1 VSRVRQSSEVRPPDA
16 RRVAPGQVDSSRS
29 RTLRRALDDQLFTS
43 GPWLAIDA
51 ANAAVKGVRPATLGQ
66 ALGLVGQGRV
76 ASVVGTLRSEV
87 VGVDIDSPTFAGEIL
102 DTLVAFCR
110 ARGLWHLVRPSGG
123 ADGRAHLLLIP
134 GVHRGELEDLVARLR
149 RELGRKADPVTGRA
163 VAPLGR
169 HHVDVRQQLR
179 PLSAPH
185 RCKPTPLLDE
195 DVLAGAL
202 AGLSDALQEVSPRLR
217 EARDGDGA
225 SQVASSVRSRRS
237 SPTPASAAARAVGLV
252 EPLSPLPRP
261 GQDLPAGWVAY
272 LRAGRSAAAEVGL
285 DREPGSRSTIEYDAT
300 RAMVLAGWSED
311 QAWQAIASAHRGAF
325 VKARAN
331 GRRWWWHVWNA
342 VVTAA
347 DAWLSEHRAA
357 AAARGTSST
366 VVVDEAVAAA
376 IAHAATELETVW
388 RSWPAQS
395 RHTRRELMRCVLERM
410 RRRGTTAVALPQ
422 RDVLLDA
429 AIESR
434 NTVAAA
440 RDALI
445 AAGLLEVV
453 ATHQRGST
461 DTADTWC
468 LPQRFSS
475 PTTTPGPEDAG
486 RGVGHFEPTR
496 VTPPQPASRLPLALR
511 RSLGLPRAH
520 LLEAVRAHRG
530 PVTAAVLA
538 YIAGITT
545 SLRPSFFG
553 VIAPEAAME
562 RALTREQERTMRGH
576 LQALAVYQ
584 LVSVDAHGRWNAT
597 EPTSVIDDAAADQD
611 AGAAR
616 PEHVALEQL
625 GRDRQ
630 DTIRRAVASE
640 RREYRAAVDP
650 TARRHRWQAQRQ
662 QVLTRQAKVDLARQK
677 AWWDGLDDH
686 ARRVQTA
693 AAAAVFAALSPTE
706 QAQRKHQL
714 AVRRA
719 RVGLVERDRH
729 TAWWNG
735 LSSQERDRRS
745 VTRAWAYHRLP
756 EDIRA
761 SLAGAWSEHRARW
774 DLPQPR
780 RSSPRP
786 VDGNEHE
793 RTPDLVIDLTAS
805 PPEKVLQSLLNLL
818 GSRAV
823 GSSVQSL
830 TTSGAR

>member
-1 VSRVRQSSEVRPPDA
+1 MPSVRQHSEDRLPDA
-16 RRVAPGQVDSSRS
+16 RRVAPVQVDSSRS

-51 ANAAVKGVRPATLGQ
+51 ANAPVKGVRPATLGQ

-87 VGVDIDSPTFAGEIL
+87 AGVDIDSPAFAGEIL

-123 ADGRAHLLLIP
+123 ADGRAHLLLVP

-163 VAPLGR
+163 AAPLGR

-185 RCKPTPLLDE
+185 RCKPTPSLDE
-195 DVLAGAL
+195 DVLADAL
-202 AGLSDALQEVSPRLR
+202 TGLSDALQAVSPRLR

-237 SPTPASAAARAVGLV
+237 SPPPAPVAAGLV
-252 EPLSPLPRP
+252 EPVSPLPRP
-261 GQDLPAGWVAY
+261 GQDLPAGWAAY
-272 LRAGRSAAAEVGL
+272 LRAGRSAAAGAGL

-342 VVTAA
+342 AVTAA

-366 VVVDEAVAAA
+366 VVVDEEVAAA
-376 IAHAATELETVW
+376 IARADAELETVW

-410 RRRGTTAVALPQ
+410 RRRGTTAVVLPQ

-429 AIESR
+429 AIDSR

-445 AAGLLEVV
+445 AAGLLVVV

-475 PTTTPGPEDAG
+475 PMTTPGPEDAG
-486 RGVGHFEPTR
+486 RGVGCFEPTR
-496 VTPPQPASRLPLALR
+496 GTPPQPASRPPLALR

-530 PVTAAVLA
+530 PVTPAVLA
-538 YIAGITT
+538 YVAGITT

-553 VIAPEAAME
+553 ATASEAAME
-562 RALTREQERTMRGH
+562 RALTGEQERTMRGH
-576 LQALAVYQ
+576 LQALAAHQ
-584 LVSVDAHGRWNAT
+584 LVVVDAHGRWNAT
-597 EPTSVIDDAAADQD
+597 EPTSVIDDAAADQG
-611 AGAAR
+611 AGAAW
-616 PEHVALEQL
+616 PEHIALEQR

-662 QVLTRQAKVDLARQK
+662 QVLARQAKVDLARQK
-677 AWWDGLDDH
+677 AWWNGLDEH

-719 RVGLVERDRH
+719 RAGLVERDRH
-729 TAWWNG
+729 TAWWQA
-735 LSSQERDRRS
+735 LSNQ
-745 VTRAWAYHRLP
+745 
-756 EDIRA
+756 
-761 SLAGAWSEHRARW
+761 
-774 DLPQPR
+774 
-780 RSSPRP
+780 
-786 VDGNEHE
+786 
-793 RTPDLVIDLTAS
+793 
-805 PPEKVLQSLLNLL
+805 
-818 GSRAV
+818 
-823 GSSVQSL
+823 
-830 TTSGAR
+830 

>member
-1 VSRVRQSSEVRPPDA
+1 V
-16 RRVAPGQVDSSRS
+16 VDSATSH
-29 RTLRRALDDQLFTS
+29 TLRRALDDQLFTS

-87 VGVDIDSPTFAGEIL
+87 AGVDIDSPTFAGEIL

-123 ADGRAHLLLIP
+123 GDGRAHLLLVP
-134 GVHRGELEDLVARLR
+134 GVHRVDLEDLVLRLR
-149 RELGRKADPVTGRA
+149 GELGRKADPVTGRRA
-163 VAPLGR
+163 APLGR
-169 HHVDVRQQLR
+169 HHVDVRRQLR

-185 RCKPTPLLDE
+185 RCKPTPVLDE
-195 DVLAGAL
+195 DVLAAAL
-202 AGLSDALQEVSPRLR
+202 TGLSDALQALSPRLR
-217 EARDGDGA
+217 EVRDGEGA
-225 SQVASSVRSRRS
+225 SQVASAVRSRRS
-237 SPTPASAAARAVGLV
+237 SPPPAPVAAGLV

-261 GQDLPAGWVAY
+261 GQDLPAGWAAY
-272 LRAGRSAAAEVGL
+272 LRAGRSAAAEAGL

-300 RAMVLAGWSED
+300 RVMVLAGWSED
-311 QAWQAIASAHRGAF
+311 QAWQAISTAHRGAF

-342 VVTAA
+342 VVSAA

-376 IAHAATELETVW
+376 IARADAELETVW
-388 RSWPAQS
+388 RSWPAQA

-429 AIESR
+429 AIDSR

-445 AAGLLEVV
+445 GAGLLVVV

-468 LPQRFSS
+468 LPQRFSTS
-475 PTTTPGPEDAG
+475 TTTPGPEDAG
-486 RGVGHFEPTR
+486 RGVGCFEPTR
-496 VTPPQPASRLPLALR
+496 GTPPQPTAPLPLLLR

-520 LLEAVRAHRG
+520 LLEVARALPG
-530 PVTAAVLA
+530 PVTPAVLA
-538 YIAGITT
+538 HAAGITT
-545 SLRPSFFG
+545 SPPPPHPGLA
-553 VIAPEAAME
+553 APDGATET
-562 RALTREQERTMRGH
+562 ALTREQERTMRAH
-576 LQALAVYQ
+576 LQALAAHQ
-584 LVSVDAHGRWNAT
+584 LVVVDAHGRWKAT
-597 EPTSVIDDAAADQD
+597 EPSSVIAAAAVDQD
-611 AGAAR
+611 AGAAW
-616 PEHVALEQL
+616 PERVALEQL

-630 DTIRRAVASE
+630 DTIRWVVASE
-640 RREYRAAVDP
+640 RREYRAVVDP

-662 QVLTRQAKVDLARQK
+662 QALTRQAKVDLARQK
-677 AWWDGLDDH
+677 AWWNGLGDH

-729 TAWWNG
+729 TAWWQA
-735 LSSQERDRRS
+735 LSSQEQDKRS

-756 EDIRA
+756 EDTRA
-761 SLAGAWSEHRARW
+761 SLASTWSEHRARW

-780 RSSPRP
+780 RTPPSPTAPARP
-786 VDGNEHE
+786 DA
-793 RTPDLVIDLTAS
+793 TPDLVIDLTG
-805 PPEKVLQSLLNLL
+805 PPEEVQDTLLDL
-818 GSRAV
+818 
-823 GSSVQSL
+823 L
-830 TTSGAR
+830 TTATSGRPLGRELVAGSAR

>member
-1 VSRVRQSSEVRPPDA
+1 MPSVRQHSEERLPDA
-16 RRVAPGQVDSSRS
+16 RRVAPVQVDSSS
-29 RTLRRALDDQLFTS
+29 SCTLRRALDDQLFTS

-76 ASVVGTLRSEV
+76 ASVVGTLRNEV
-87 VGVDIDSPTFAGEIL
+87 AGVDIDSPTFASEIL
-102 DTLVAFCR
+102 DTLVAFCC

-123 ADGRAHLLLIP
+123 ADGRAHLLLVP
-134 GVHRGELEDLVARLR
+134 GVHRDELEDLVSRLR
-149 RELGRKADPVTGRA
+149 RELGRKGDPVTGRRA
-163 VAPLGR
+163 APLGR

-185 RCKPTPLLDE
+185 RCKPTPLLDQ
-195 DVLAGAL
+195 DVLADAL
-202 AGLSDALQEVSPRLR
+202 TGLCDALQAVSPRLQ
-217 EARDGDGA
+217 EARNGDGA
-225 SQVASSVRSRRS
+225 SQVASSARSRRS
-237 SPTPASAAARAVGLV
+237 SPPPAPAAAGLV

-261 GQDLPAGWVAY
+261 RQDLPVGWAAY
-272 LRAGRSAAAEVGL
+272 LHAGRSAAAEAGL

-311 QAWQAIASAHRGAF
+311 QAWQAIASAHHGAF

-357 AAARGTSST
+357 AAARGTSGT
-366 VVVDEAVAAA
+366 VVDEAVAAA
-376 IAHAATELETVW
+376 IARADAELEAVW

-395 RHTRRELMRCVLERM
+395 RHSRRELMRCVLERM
-410 RRRGTTAVALPQ
+410 RRRGTTAVVLPQ

-429 AIESR
+429 AIDSR

-468 LPQRFSS
+468 LPQRFST
-475 PTTTPGPEDAG
+475 PMTTPGPEDGG

-496 VTPPQPASRLPLALR
+496 GTPPHPAFRLPLALR

-520 LLEAVRAHRG
+520 LLEAVRAHRD

-538 YIAGITT
+538 HAAGITT
-545 SLRPSFFG
+545 LPGLSPSG
-553 VIAPEAAME
+553 AAAPEVAPE
-562 RALTREQERTMRGH
+562 TALTREQERTMRGH
-576 LQALAVYQ
+576 LQALAAHQ
-584 LVSVDAHGRWNAT
+584 LVVVDAHGRWTAT
-597 EPTSVIDDAAADQD
+597 EPMSVIDDAGADED
-611 AGAAR
+611 AGAAWL
-616 PEHVALEQL
+616 EHVVLEQL

-662 QVLTRQAKVDLARQK
+662 QVLARQAKVDLARQK

-686 ARRVQTA
+686 ARRVQTTA
-693 AAAAVFAALSPTE
+693 GAAVFAALSPTE

-729 TAWWNG
+729 TAWWQA
-735 LSSQERDRRS
+735 LSSHERDMRS

-761 SLAGAWSEHRARW
+761 SLVGTWSDHRARW

-780 RSSPRP
+780 RTPTSSAALVSPD
-786 VDGNEHE
+786 V
-793 RTPDLVIDLTAS
+793 TPHLVIDLTG
-805 PPEKVLQSLLNLL
+805 PPEEVQDSLLDLL
-818 GSRAV
+818 ATATGGRPAGRELVAGRA
-823 GSSVQSL
+823 
-830 TTSGAR
+830 R

>member
-1 VSRVRQSSEVRPPDA
+1 
-16 RRVAPGQVDSSRS
+16 
-29 RTLRRALDDQLFTS
+29 
-43 GPWLAIDA
+43 
-51 ANAAVKGVRPATLGQ
+51 LGQ

-87 VGVDIDSPTFAGEIL
+87 AGVDIDSPTFAGEIL
-102 DTLVAFCR
+102 DTLVVFCR

-123 ADGRAHLLLIP
+123 ADGRAHLLLVP
-134 GVHRGELEDLVARLR
+134 GVHRDELEDLVLRLR
-149 RELGRKADPVTGRA
+149 RELGRKADPVTGRRA
-163 VAPLGR
+163 APLGR
-169 HHVDVRQQLR
+169 HHVDVRRQLR

-202 AGLSDALQEVSPRLR
+202 TGLSEALQAVFPRIR
-217 EARDGDGA
+217 EARDGA
-225 SQVASSVRSRRS
+225 ATSPTRS
-237 SPTPASAAARAVGLV
+237 SPTRSSSTRSLPTKPMRPAQAEARAAVGLV

-261 GQDLPAGWVAY
+261 HQDLPAGWVAY
-272 LRAGRSAAAEVGL
+272 LRAGRSAAAEAGL

-311 QAWQAIASAHRGAF
+311 QAWQAITAAHRGAF

-342 VVTAA
+342 AVTAA

-357 AAARGTSST
+357 AAARSTSAT
-366 VVVDEAVAAA
+366 VVVDEEVAAV
-376 IAHAATELETVW
+376 IARAGAELEAVW
-388 RSWPAQS
+388 RSWPAQA
-395 RHTRRELMRCVLERM
+395 RHTRRELMRCVMERM
-410 RRRGTTAVALPQ
+410 RRRGATAVALPQ

-429 AIESR
+429 AIDSR

-475 PTTTPGPEDAG
+475 PTSPPGPEDAG
-486 RGVGHFEPTR
+486 RGVGRFEPSR
-496 VTPPQPASRLPLALR
+496 GTPPQSSSPLPLALR

-520 LLEAVRAHRG
+520 LLEAARAL
-530 PVTAAVLA
+530 PSSVTPAVLA
-538 YIAGITT
+538 HAAGITT
-545 SLRPSFFG
+545 SPCSSFAG
-553 VIAPEAAME
+553 VAAPEVGAE
-562 RALTREQERTMRGH
+562 TALTREQERTMRAH
-576 LQALAVYQ
+576 LQALAAHQ
-584 LVSVDAHGRWNAT
+584 LVAVDAHGRWKAT
-597 EPTSVIDDAAADQD
+597 EPAFVIDDDTTDQD
-611 AGAAR
+611 PAVVRAK
-616 PEHVALEQL
+616 HFALEQL

-630 DTIRRAVASE
+630 VTIQRVVARE

-677 AWWDGLDDH
+677 AWWDGLDEH
-686 ARRVQTA
+686 SRRVQTA

-756 EDIRA
+756 EDTRA
-761 SLAGAWSEHRARW
+761 GLAGAWSEHRARW

-780 RSSPRP
+780 RAPSSPA
-786 VDGNEHE
+786 
-793 RTPDLVIDLTAS
+793 TPAMADVTLDLVIDLTHA
-805 PPEKVLQSLLNLL
+805 PREVQDSLLDLL
-818 GSRAV
+818 NGGQPAGRELVAGTV
-823 GSSVQSL
+823 
-830 TTSGAR
+830 R